1 MAETYTSYLS
11 TGFQRAAPTRQ
22 SWQACCSRAPVVLF
36 VADNESDERRAHQAC
51 NEPNALDAQ
60 FSTCCAGQNCQSRP
74 QQAQSARF
82 WDSRSAAATA
92 SDDITIQGHGTIS
105 RQGAPATDGCAGIQG
120 DAGERENI
128 SLKRRRCAE
137 SRGAAN
143 LPVHV
148 RVRQTIAKNNG
159 RVARGRQRTTYLK
172 NEQRVGITQGVEG
185 QFPCQLSGVGKKY
198 APGVRTSPPKSVP
211 VSVAVGDRP
220 MAALYAVV
228 RSA

>member
-1 MAETYTSYLS
+1 
-11 TGFQRAAPTRQ
+11 
-22 SWQACCSRAPVVLF
+22 
-36 VADNESDERRAHQAC
+36 
-51 NEPNALDAQ
+51 
-60 FSTCCAGQNCQSRP
+60 
-74 QQAQSARF
+74 
-82 WDSRSAAATA
+82 
-92 SDDITIQGHGTIS
+92 
-105 RQGAPATDGCAGIQG
+105 
-120 DAGERENI
+120 
-128 SLKRRRCAE
+128 LKRRRCAE

-148 RVRQTIAKNNG
+148 RVRQSIAKNNG